1 MANIK
6 LEVTQVRDSGNEF
19 MEADEVRFKVISGE
33 PTEQEI
39 SDYLT
44 ANATAVTNLS
54 YCKDDK
60 SGMFID
66 LNFEFQKGKI
76 VTFESTKA

>member
-1 MANIK
+1 MASIE
-6 LEVTQVRDSGNEF
+6 LEITQVQDSGNDL
-19 MEADEVRFKVISGE
+19 MEADEVRFKVVSGE

-39 SDYLT
+39 SEHLME
-44 ANATAVTNLS
+44 NATAVTNLS
-54 YCKDDK
+54 YWKDDK

-76 VTFESTKA
+76 ITFESTKA

>member
-1 MANIK
+1 MANIE
-6 LEVTQVRDSGNEF
+6 LEITPAQGSGNEL

-44 ANATAVTNLS
+44 ANATAATNLS
-54 YCKDDK
+54 YWKDDK

-66 LNFEFQKGKI
+66 LNFEFQQGKI

>member
-1 MANIK
+1 MANIE
-6 LEVTQVRDSGNEF
+6 LEITQVRDSGNEL

-44 ANATAVTNLS
+44 ANATAATNLS
-54 YCKDDK
+54 YWKDDK
-60 SGMFID
+60 SGIFID

-76 VTFESTKA
+76 VTFESAKD